1 MNVPLLIVYIVL
13 LILVS
18 FSIYYITIK
27 KRRHYIASLAFI
39 DLGLF
44 FLILTQTVGTNGSW
58 DDLIYALFGF
68 VSFVLSFIIT
78 VIVTIVRYFKYR
90 DAASKG

>member
-13 LILVS
+13 FILVS
-18 FSIYYITIK
+18 FSMYYIIIK
-27 KRRHYIASLAFI
+27 KRRYYVPSLAFI

-58 DDLIYALFGF
+58 DDLIYAFFGF
-68 VSFVLSFIIT
+68 VSFALSLLIT
-78 VIVTIVRYFKYR
+78 IIVTVVRYFKYR
-90 DAASKG
+90 NVGSKG